1 MHERNLTGLG
11 SVGFCVCVKCGTT
24 TPHRGGVPCTR
35 QRCPHCG
42 KVMFRTGWPAPSRS
56 AQASK
61 VPENTVNGESVLHAL
76 KKAHPQLEVVVLTG
90 HGSVDSAVR
99 CMRLG
104 CFTYLEKSCGLEV
117 LLETL
122 EQALRSHTERM
133 RKPEKAK
140 VNAIASVA
148 VHGSAEEILR

>member
-1 MHERNLTGLG
+1 MQKPRILIVDGNLGFARSLLQCLAQHNYEVTTVAKGERAIEVASEREFDLALVGLE
-11 SVGFCVCVKCGTT
+11 
-24 TPHRGGVPCTR
+24 VPGR
-35 QRCPHCG
+35 
-42 KVMFRTGWPAPSRS
+42 
-56 AQASK
+56 
-61 VPENTVNGESVLHAL
+61 NGESVLHAL